1 MIIAA
6 IVTSIATIIIAWY
19 ASCNYKLYKIIQEK
33 NTEHKEQI
41 SDLYQAIVI
50 ATLLSGPTST
60 GGIEK
65 AIQEFKSQYKGKTR
79 IL

>member
-1 MIIAA
+1 
-6 IVTSIATIIIAWY
+6 
-19 ASCNYKLYKIIQEK
+19 LYKVIQKKKAEY
-33 NTEHKEQI
+33 KEQI

-65 AIQEFKSQYKGKTR
+65 ATQEFKSLYKGKTR

>member
-1 MIIAA
+1 MLPAVI
-6 IVTSIATIIIAWY
+6 TSIAIAIVAWFAY
-19 ASCNYKLYKIIQEK
+19 CNYRLYKVIQK
-33 NTEHKEQI
+33 KDTEYKEQI

-65 AIQEFKSQYKGKTR
+65 AIQEFKSHYKGKTR